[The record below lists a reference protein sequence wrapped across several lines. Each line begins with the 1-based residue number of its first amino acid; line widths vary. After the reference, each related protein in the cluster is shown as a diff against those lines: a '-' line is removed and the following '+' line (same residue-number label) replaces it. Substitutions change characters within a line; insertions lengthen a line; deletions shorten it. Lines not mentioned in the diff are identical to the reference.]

1 MTNVLV
7 LPENIF
13 KFIQGLH
20 GFIFNLTYLNILD
33 FYEKKPRKTENNKNF
48 KAICAVLDYSK
59 PKIFFVSQPWWP
71 TFFQTPAPLPQLF

>member
-33 FYEKKPRKTENNKNF
+33 FYEKKP
-48 KAICAVLDYSK
+48 L
-59 PKIFFVSQPWWP
+59 
-71 TFFQTPAPLPQLF
+71 